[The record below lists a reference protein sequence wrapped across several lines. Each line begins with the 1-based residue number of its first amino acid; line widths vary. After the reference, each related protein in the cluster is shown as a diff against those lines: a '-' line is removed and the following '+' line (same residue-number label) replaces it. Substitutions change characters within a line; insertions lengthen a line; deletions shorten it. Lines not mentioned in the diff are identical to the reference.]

1 MKPIAKPH
9 MFFLALLSAGS
20 AAAAC
25 TLSFT
30 GLSFGTYS
38 GAASTGVNQATVNCT
53 SGDKYTISLNAGTGS
68 GATTTTRVMTGPNG
82 AILKYQ
88 VFQNSSRTT
97 NWGNTTGTD
106 TVTGTGT
113 GSNQTINAYSQIL
126 AGQLV
131 QPGSYSDTISSAT
144 ATFSV
149 TATVQ
154 ATCSISASALSF
166 GVYTGSA
173 LSASSGLS
181 VACTNTTTY
190 TIGLSAGTTT
200 GATDSSRLMVGPGS
214 STLGYALH
222 SDAAQTSN
230 WGLTTGAVS
239 GTGSGATQAIPVY
252 GQVAGHQ
259 YKNPGSYTDTITAT
273 LTY

>member
-1 MKPIAKPH
+1 MKPLAKPYS
-9 MFFLALLSAGS
+9 FLLALLSAGS
-20 AAAAC
+20 AARAC

-30 GLSFGTYS
+30 SLSFGTYA
-38 GAASTGVNQATVNCT
+38 GAAITGVNQATENCT
-53 SGDKYTISLNAGTGS
+53 NGTKYTIGLNAGTGS

-82 AILKYQ
+82 ATLKYQ
-88 VFQNSSRTT
+88 IFQNSSRTT
-97 NWGNTTGTD
+97 NWGNTTGAD
-106 TVTGTGT
+106 TVAGTGT
-113 GSNQTINAYSQIL
+113 GSNQTISAFSEIL

-131 QPGSYSDTISSAT
+131 QPGSYSDTISFGSAT
-144 ATFSV
+144 FNV

-181 VACTNTTTY
+181 VACTSTTTY

-200 GATDSSRLMVGPGS
+200 GATDSNRLMIGPVS
-214 STLGYALH
+214 STLSYSLH

-230 WGLTTGAVS
+230 WGATTGTVS
-239 GTGSGATQAIPVY
+239 GTGNGATQAIPVY
-252 GQVAGHQ
+252 GRVAGNQ
-259 YKNPGSYTDTITAT
+259 YKNPGNYTDTITAT